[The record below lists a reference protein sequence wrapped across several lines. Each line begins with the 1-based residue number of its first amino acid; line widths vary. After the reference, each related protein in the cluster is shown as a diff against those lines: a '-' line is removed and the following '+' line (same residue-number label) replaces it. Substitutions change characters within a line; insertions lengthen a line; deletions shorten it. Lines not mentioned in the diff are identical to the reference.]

1 MVRAACPF
9 QSRKS
14 HMRGCL
20 CERSRD
26 VTYRLFAFGREATF
40 VAHGKFPPF
49 RSGMLNGS
57 SWSEAA
63 ALPYCRGHPS
73 SGIQRFEATPDIR
86 RSFSVIAGQSTTFPN
101 RRFTARA

>member
-1 MVRAACPF
+1 
-9 QSRKS
+9 
-14 HMRGCL
+14 
-20 CERSRD
+20 
-26 VTYRLFAFGREATF
+26 
-40 VAHGKFPPF
+40 
-49 RSGMLNGS
+49 MLNGS

-63 ALPYCRGHPS
+63 ALPYCRGDPS